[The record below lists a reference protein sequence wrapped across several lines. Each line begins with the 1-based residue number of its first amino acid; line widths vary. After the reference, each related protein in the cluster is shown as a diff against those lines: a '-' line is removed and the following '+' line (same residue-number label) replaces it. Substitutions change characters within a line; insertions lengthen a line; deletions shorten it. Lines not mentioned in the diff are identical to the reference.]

1 MAQTTRKPADT
12 DATSRAFMAEA
23 TAPRWLADAR
33 RTRLTEPPPVAHA
46 EGPADHECAAPA
58 RAVRSSSRAGA
69 AAHVVAGA
77 WHRLALSCRL
87 LLLGLRRASQ
97 HPSRRRLALPTAL
110 AVIMCMATLLSTLHS
125 TGEVFVSTDERAAA
139 PPPQASPTPG
149 AARATLLP
157 PPPPPPPAADGAAQ
171 HQHVAVAIRS
181 IHSGLYWQVVG
192 DEHAPHSLVLAA
204 SAPPRDKELERCV
217 FLLESE
223 GEPGAGGWVA
233 LRWLKTRQLVEVK
246 LPLTCAPTL
255 NPTPTLATPTP
266 AVTPNPLLPTP
277 ARSCRPTYAA
287 AMVTRGLCGS
297 PRQRCGEAYL
307 CKYRHS
313 EHSRGRGECGEC
325 ATPVVDTCSCVGAAA
340 LSAWA
345 VATCVQAARLS

>member
-1 MAQTTRKPADT
+1 MSEP
-12 DATSRAFMAEA
+12 

-46 EGPADHECAAPA
+46 EDPADHECAAPA
-58 RAVRSSSRAGA
+58 RAARSSSRAGA
-69 AAHVVAGA
+69 AAYAVAGA

-97 HPSRRRLALPTAL
+97 HPSRRRLALPTGL

-149 AARATLLP
+149 AARAALP
-157 PPPPPPPAADGAAQ
+157 PPPPPPPAAEGAAQ

-233 LRWLKTRQLVEVK
+233 LRWLKTRQLVEVRPPQPAPQPLS
-246 LPLTCAPTL
+246 LPLPPPPPLPPPSTL
-255 NPTPTLATPTP
+255 
-266 AVTPNPLLPTP
+266 
-277 ARSCRPTYAA
+277 
-287 AMVTRGLCGS
+287 S
-297 PRQRCGEAYL
+297 PPSIPSLY
-307 CKYRHS
+307 
-313 EHSRGRGECGEC
+313 
-325 ATPVVDTCSCVGAAA
+325 P
-340 LSAWA
+340 
-345 VATCVQAARLS
+345 